1 MNETTVERIIEIIAK
16 DYEIGINT
24 INPDSLIMDGR
35 SLPDVEREGPIE
47 TLGLDSLDYL
57 ELVMKLEETFG
68 VSIDPNS
75 EDIKEITTPAK
86 AAGAIDKLIA
96 ARDAPSDIE

>member
-1 MNETTVERIIEIIAK
+1 
-16 DYEIGINT
+16 
-24 INPDSLIMDGR
+24 
-35 SLPDVEREGPIE
+35 
-47 TLGLDSLDYL
+47 
-57 ELVMKLEETFG
+57 MKLEETFG

-96 ARDAPSDIE
+96 ARGSLSGIE